1 MTTST
6 IVRFDDDGD
15 LTLIVGPLE
24 QHFLVCSRTLSR
36 TSTVFKAILHCPF
49 MNSHPSSAVGPWVL
63 TLPHDDEN
71 GARLVVEIIHANL
84 DNIPTEL
91 TLRELYEALI
101 FADKYDML
109 KVLRPWVK
117 TWITFLSP
125 LEASKDISTALGVAS
140 KLGSIKTVVA
150 LAERLILR
158 SGVDDKGLLVN
169 SDEELVMRPDTPIIA
184 SKLFG
189 KLYKERE
196 SCASI
201 AGQDTDSFAV

>member
-24 QHFLVCSRTLSR
+24 QHFLVCSRALSR
-36 TSTVFKAILHCPF
+36 TSAVFKTMLHGPF
-49 MNSHPSSAVGPWVL
+49 MNSRPSSAVGPWVL
-63 TLPHDDEN
+63 TLPHDNEN
-71 GARLVVEIIHANL
+71 SARLVVEIIHAEL

-125 LEASKDISTALGVAS
+125 LDASKDISTALGVAS

-158 SGVDDKGLLVN
+158 SGVDEKGLLV
-169 SDEELVMRPDTPIIA
+169 DDDGELIVRSDTPLIA
-184 SKLFG
+184 SQLFG
-189 KLYKERE
+189 KLDKERE
-196 SCASI
+196 NCASI
-201 AGQDTDSFAV
+201 PGKDTDSFAV